1 MSLELQNIAK
11 AYDQKVLE
19 NVNCRMEKGV
29 YGLLGPN
36 GAGKSTML
44 RVICDI
50 EPPTSGKVLYD
61 GQPVSQL
68 GEDYRE
74 ILGYV
79 PQKVGY
85 YPEFTAREFLK
96 YMAIVKGIEEQEGKK
111 RIDQVLEMVNLKDTG
126 KKKIKHF
133 SGGMKQRLGIAQ
145 AILNRP
151 KLLVLDEPT
160 VGLDVEERMNFKQFV
175 SEYASDS
182 IVIFATHIVSD
193 IEDIGNEIL
202 ILKDGTVKAQAS
214 PEKLLQNIRGRV
226 WSMECDAGEEMRS
239 LKKRYRISNTK
250 VKGKRVEV
258 RLLSEKKPGEDAVPV
273 EGNLQDLYL
282 FLFENGE
289 KRRATIHG

>member
-1 MSLELQNIAK
+1 MSLELQNLTK
-11 AYDQKVLE
+11 VYDKKVLDS
-19 NVNCRMEKGV
+19 VNCRMGKGV

-44 RVICDI
+44 RAICDI

-61 GQPVSQL
+61 GKPVSQL
-68 GEDYRE
+68 GEDYRD

-85 YPEFTAREFLK
+85 YPEFTAWEFLK
-96 YMAIVKGIEEQEGKK
+96 YMAIVKGISEQERKK
-111 RIDQVLEMVNLKDTG
+111 RIGEVLEMVNLRDTG
-126 KKKIKHF
+126 KKKIKNF

-175 SEYASDS
+175 SEYASDR

-214 PEKLLQNIRGRV
+214 PEKLLQTIQGKV
-226 WSMECDAGEEMRS
+226 WAMECDAGEEMRS

-258 RLLSEKKPGEDAVPV
+258 RLLSGKKPREDAVPV

-282 FLFENGE
+282 FLFENGGYHVS
-289 KRRATIHG
+289 I

>member
-250 VKGKRVEV
+250 MKGKRVEV